1 MSVVTQPITPPPPVW
16 RRWVWAGA
24 GVVVVVLALVAA
36 FVLVPAILYAA
47 KRCDAGVRQQGPH
60 SECVGVTDGTY
71 VFDPDLARV
80 ESLIRDEN
88 RAVVASNAAYVSVAV
103 MLPMTLSADDDVTV
117 EWVRHQLEGAYLA
130 QMEANRSLLWRGNT
144 PKLRVLLA
152 NPGSGLQQWRPAV
165 DEIEHEQASRHIVA
179 VTGIGLSVHTAV
191 QAMKRLSQLNIPV
204 FGSTLT
210 ADDIGAI
217 RGFAR
222 VSPSNFEQGQAAA
235 EYVKLQGK
243 HTAVVVKDQNRNDL
257 YPSTLAKAFEDRF
270 FDADHVSRGTETY
283 LSQDAGADNLLSQ
296 MGAQIC
302 VDNPDVI
309 YFAGRAREARVLIQ
323 SLSGRPCPQTKFTV
337 VTGDDLSLR
346 AVGDGT
352 VKNALDSGVDVI
364 FTGLAHPAAWDATSQ
379 AFDGRV
385 VADFKDSGS
394 DPGHPCGPC
403 FKDLFPAEN
412 LDDGVAIIS
421 HDSVAAAVSA
431 VRRVVSG
438 GSQAATAD
446 DVVQML
452 KGMHGV
458 NGVRGASGNISFDP
472 ENGNPED
479 KPIPI
484 LQLLPGQ
491 SPTFV
496 RLICPAGGMNCTVSL
511 H

>member
-1 MSVVTQPITPPPPVW
+1 MVRCTGLCTQA
-16 RRWVWAGA
+16 R
-24 GVVVVVLALVAA
+24 
-36 FVLVPAILYAA
+36 
-47 KRCDAGVRQQGPH
+47 
-60 SECVGVTDGTY
+60 SNGTY
-71 VFDPDLARV
+71 VFDPDLAKV

-88 RAVVASNAAYVSVAV
+88 RVVIASDAAYVSVAV
-103 MLPMTLSADDDVTV
+103 MLPMTLSVDDDVTV

-130 QMEANRSLLWRGNT
+130 QLEANRSLLWRGNT
-144 PKLRVLLA
+144 TKLLVLLA

-165 DEIEHEQASRHIVA
+165 DEIEHEQASQHIVA
-179 VTGIGLSVHTAV
+179 VTGIGLSLHTAV

-222 VSPSNFEQGQAAA
+222 VSPSNSEQGQAAA

-257 YPSTLAKAFEDRF
+257 YPSTLDKAFEDRF

-283 LSQDAGADNLLSQ
+283 LSQDAG
-296 MGAQIC
+296 
-302 VDNPDVI
+302 
-309 YFAGRAREARVLIQ
+309 
-323 SLSGRPCPQTKFTV
+323 
-337 VTGDDLSLR
+337 
-346 AVGDGT
+346 VGDGT
-352 VKNALDSGVDVI
+352 IKNALDSGIDVI

-394 DPGHPCGPC
+394 DPGHPCDPC
-403 FKDLFPAEN
+403 FEDLFPTEN

-452 KGMHGV
+452 EGMHGV
-458 NGVRGASGNISFDP
+458 NGVRGASGNISFNP
-472 ENGNPED
+472 ENGNPQD

-491 SPTFV
+491 SPKFV
-496 RLICPAGGMNCTVSL
+496 QLICPDGGLNCTMSL